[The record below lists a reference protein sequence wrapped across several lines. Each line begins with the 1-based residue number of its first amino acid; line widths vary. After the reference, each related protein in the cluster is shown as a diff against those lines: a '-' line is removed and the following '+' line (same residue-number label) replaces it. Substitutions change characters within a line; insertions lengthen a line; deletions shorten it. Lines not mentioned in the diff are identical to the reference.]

1 MCLAPSFPVDVNALA
16 TVLSQ
21 PAAEGVDWGLVVGGL
36 ALIALA
42 LFLVFVLKRI
52 IVNSVLGVV
61 ALIVAKFLLG
71 VDLPL
76 VPTLIVSIVF
86 GLAGVGTMLL
96 LYFLGVLG

>member
-1 MCLAPSFPVDVNALA
+1 MCLAPSFPVDVNA
-16 TVLSQ
+16 LSQ

-42 LFLVFVLKRI
+42 IFLVFVLKRI

>member
-1 MCLAPSFPVDVNALA
+1 MRLAPTFPVDINALK

-21 PAAEGVDWGLVVGGL
+21 PVVAGADWGLVVGGVVL
-36 ALIALA
+36 IAAALI
-42 LFLVFVLKRI
+42 LVFVLKRI
-52 IVNSVLGVV
+52 VVNSILGII
-61 ALIVAKFLLG
+61 ALVVAKFLLG

-76 VPTLIVSIVF
+76 VPTLIVSIIF